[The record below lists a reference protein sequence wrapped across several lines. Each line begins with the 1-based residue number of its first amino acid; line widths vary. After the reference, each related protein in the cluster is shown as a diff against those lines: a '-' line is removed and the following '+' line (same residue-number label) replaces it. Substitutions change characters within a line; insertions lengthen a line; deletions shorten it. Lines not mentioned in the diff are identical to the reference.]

1 MGLLSKITGSD
12 KRKQKELEKQQ
23 LEDKKRGNINSYK
36 KK

>member
-23 LEDKKRGNINSYK
+23 LEDKKRK
-36 KK
+36 E